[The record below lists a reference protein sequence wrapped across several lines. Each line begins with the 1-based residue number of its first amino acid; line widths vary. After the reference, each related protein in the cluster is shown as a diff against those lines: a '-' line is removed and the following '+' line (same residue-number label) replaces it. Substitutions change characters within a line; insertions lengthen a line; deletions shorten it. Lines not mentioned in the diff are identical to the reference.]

1 MLESI
6 TAELSLSKSPLQ
18 GDEVAKRTAFPPGN
32 RVLNR
37 GSQRARLSLL
47 DTVGAR
53 RREVA
58 GCLSPGH

>member
-53 RREVA
+53 RREAA